1 MKFSLPQISRLV
13 ALLFVGILLTFSIP
27 LLARDIQLPASRFVE
42 VRQIRGTVTYQGR
55 PARVGDRLISPG
67 QQIST
72 GRQSSAVLAVDSGI
86 ATINVAEL
94 TTVQVQGLSIAANGG
109 RVTRLSVPRG
119 QARVQA
125 RPLTNPNSRLEISSP
140 AGVTG
145 VRGTVFGVGI
155 GPNGKTGVATL
166 EGAVVTT
173 AAGRSVTVN
182 RGYSSLVFPGN
193 APTPPKLI
201 RENLK
206 YELISFTGINGAKVR
221 LICTV
226 DPLNLAYLNAQP
238 LPIDRGGKID
248 AEVPM
253 PLNYDFR
260 LVIRSPLG
268 NQESYEIGA
277 ALLK

>member
-55 PARVGDRLISPG
+55 PARVGDRLTSRG

-145 VRGTVFGVGI
+145 VRGTEFGVGV
-155 GPNGKTGVATL
+155 GPNGKTGVSTL
-166 EGAVVTT
+166 EGAVATT
-173 AAGRSVTVN
+173 AKGRTVTVN
-182 RGYSSLVFPGN
+182 GGYSSLVFPGEP
-193 APTPPKLI
+193 PTPPKLTQ
-201 RENLK
+201 ENLK
-206 YELISFTGINGAKVR
+206 YELISLAAINQNRVR

-226 DPLNLAYLNAQP
+226 DPLNLIFLNDQP
-238 LPIDRGGKID
+238 LEMDKTGKID
-248 AEVPM
+248 TILPRPA
-253 PLNYDFR
+253 NSDYR
-260 LVIRSPLG
+260 IVIRTPLG
-268 NQESYEIGA
+268 KEEYHEIGSR
-277 ALLK
+277 LLR